1 MVDAASSDQT
11 VGAIV
16 LAISVPT
23 FAYYTLW
30 VLITPFVDKDHV
42 VQSFF
47 PDRHYAIAIP
57 AILFVIFLTIC
68 STFIGLV
75 MIKSKNEKT

>member
-1 MVDAASSDQT
+1 MGASSDQT
-11 VGAIV
+11 VGAIL
-16 LAISVPT
+16 LAISVST

-30 VLITPFVDKDHV
+30 VIITPFVDKDHV
-42 VQSFF
+42 VQGFF

-57 AILFVIFLTIC
+57 AILLVIFLTIC

-75 MIKSKNEKT
+75 MIKSKHTKEE